1 MSCEKGDEKLA
12 TEVNLNAHNGKKH
25 RKLIIQVEQATLN
38 SAETKP
44 ANEKDLQNVKD
55 MVKC

>member
-44 ANEKDLQNVKD
+44 AK
-55 MVKC
+55 